1 MDAGNPFLQ
10 FGLLV
15 QVVIAFVGLFVL
27 RPVPGIATVEPN
39 IAEVSRQ
46 LCGVSHQPPQLGL
59 IYCHIGLCTIQT
71 DGADREPPLHG
82 TCFLEAGLAD
92 CADIFGYHWEGLT
105 DK

>member
-59 IYCHIGLCTIQT
+59 IHGHINVSVIRI
-71 DGADREPPLHG
+71 D
-82 TCFLEAGLAD
+82 FLVAPA
-92 CADIFGYHWEGLT
+92 CARLPVHDSNRWRRS
-105 DK
+105 